1 MESDLGRGSTY
12 DKAIV
17 TRVDRP
23 ALRDLTER
31 VGTTLNKAL
40 HATEDAN
47 ADLLANVLKGIDLNF
62 KKGKSTIPDQQ
73 PHQTGIQA

>member
-1 MESDLGRGSTY
+1 
-12 DKAIV
+12 
-17 TRVDRP
+17 
-23 ALRDLTER
+23 

-47 ADLLANVLKGIDLNF
+47 ADLLANVLKSIDLNI